1 MFFTLTKPS
10 LSNRRQVGTKT
21 FSVMVIYCETKDVM
35 FSLVHRQCVKRKH
48 CMTALHFIM
57 TNKSEESFLSPLMG
71 KPDESS
77 FSFAQQIRSDRYI
90 NRGGTT
96 LWNICFNRKSSRQ
109 IQVCALTPM
118 RSHARTAHMKTLFK
132 HVFFFCLS
140 LNNILYIFNL
150 KVTASTPCWWYSV
163 LE

>member
-1 MFFTLTKPS
+1 MLFALIIKSKTLTGEKKQNKTKYYPLISILTVFFTLTKPS

-96 LWNICFNRKSSRQ
+96 L
-109 IQVCALTPM
+109 
-118 RSHARTAHMKTLFK
+118 
-132 HVFFFCLS
+132 
-140 LNNILYIFNL
+140 
-150 KVTASTPCWWYSV
+150 
-163 LE
+163 